1 MSQLIQRGNM
11 IDIKQLATSVTAALI
26 VAVIIGLFKWAASKT
41 RASTNAAIGTA
52 MKTSAIIW
60 KITRQSLFDTVVVGF
75 ILYILQGQ
83 LVSSDPLTRQAVF
96 GIALWTSIMVS
107 YVFAMLLR
115 K

>member
-1 MSQLIQRGNM
+1 M

-41 RASTNAAIGTA
+41 KASTNAAMGTA
-52 MKTSAIIW
+52 IKTSAIMW

-83 LVSSDPLTRQAVF
+83 LASSDPLTRQAVF

-107 YVFAMLLR
+107 YVFSMLLR